1 MTEYFAIILGEKGLG
16 LQINSTKN
24 IKDLVLF
31 HENSTFQKFFSP
43 YILLYIIT
51 VLNYKMSNFH
61 YPRFSFTNL
70 LYEYANA

>member
-31 HENSTFQKFFSP
+31 HENSTFHKFFSP

-61 YPRFSFTNL
+61 YPCFSFTNL